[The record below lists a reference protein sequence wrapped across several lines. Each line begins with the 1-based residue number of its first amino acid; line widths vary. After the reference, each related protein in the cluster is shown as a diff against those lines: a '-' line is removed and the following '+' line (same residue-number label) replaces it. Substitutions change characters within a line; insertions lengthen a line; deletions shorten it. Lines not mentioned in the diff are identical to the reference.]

1 MTVMSLRLGDRA
13 MKIIREI
20 SRREER
26 DRSTVVR
33 ELIEEGWMLHLLR
46 LYRERKISL
55 GGLSRSL
62 DRSLSETLDLL
73 SEFGQTAPI
82 EYEDYLQGQKTAAK
96 LI

>member
-13 MKIIREI
+13 MKIIREM
-20 SRREER
+20 SRMEER
-26 DRSTVVR
+26 DRSAVVR
-33 ELIEEGWMLHLLR
+33 ELIEEGWLLHLFR
-46 LYRERKISL
+46 LYREKKVSL
-55 GGLSRSL
+55 GGLSKSL
-62 DRSLSETLDLL
+62 GRSLSETLDLL